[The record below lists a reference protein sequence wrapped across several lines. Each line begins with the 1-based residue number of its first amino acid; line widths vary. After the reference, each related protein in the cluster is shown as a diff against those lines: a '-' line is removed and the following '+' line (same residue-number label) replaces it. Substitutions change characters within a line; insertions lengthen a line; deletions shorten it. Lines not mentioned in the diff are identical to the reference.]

1 MTAAPCPRFRPDLV
15 VRRVVE
21 AGDVGYLVFDPVRC
35 LHFRQDALTQELCSL
50 LDGRNGPDEVL
61 DGLRRKFPQYEF
73 TQEYLDETLDNLKQS
88 GFLED
93 AFHRNLLVQAR
104 AREAR
109 KRLLSAESF
118 KNILNV
124 QLGTVDPLPLFRRI
138 YPYVR
143 IVFSR
148 AWVIGVL
155 IATLFA
161 GAILW
166 ENRDALVGN
175 LATIFSLE
183 DSTWLGLLIL
193 YVTLFLIVVA
203 HEFGHG
209 LCCMHYGGEPRKLG
223 FLFMYFMPGM
233 YCDVS
238 DIYFFE
244 KRWPRAAV
252 ALAGGYVELQ
262 ACVLGTFMWALTP
275 PDLLLHDIAYRV
287 MLFSGVTGLIFNYNP
302 LIKLD
307 GYFVLMSWLDMPDLR
322 ERSFAWLQ
330 GRLRQLFGDRSVEL
344 ERATRRE
351 RRAFVIYGTLATAYS
366 LFFLWIA
373 LLFVKSILVS
383 NFREAG
389 FALFTLFFLYVTRGF
404 WKGMGRRTRLLVLER
419 AGWMRRRW
427 ALVTGGLAA
436 VIAAFLVPLPHWPK
450 VNAVLAPLE
459 VNAVRAP
466 FEGRVAAVMVQDGDP
481 VRHGTVL
488 AVLARPDWDEAPL
501 AERAAEEEAQLSE
514 RRARVAT
521 RRSDPFFGWEST
533 ARRASTEYAGYQLL
547 LTAPF
552 AGRVLNLVPESLV
565 GRYVDEG
572 DSVLTVGRLDT
583 LAVWLDWSERE
594 IADAAPGQLAELRLR
609 TAPGRAYRVT
619 LESVDWTPS
628 REPVTGRGATWL
640 AEEGGA
646 AVRYRALARV
656 PNPDGA
662 LRPGL
667 TGQVLVRARPMSLA
681 QRVAR
686 GFARL
691 VRAEF
696 WL

>member
-1 MTAAPCPRFRPDLV
+1 V

-35 LHFRQDALTQELCSL
+35 LHFRQDALTQDLCRL
-50 LDGRNGPDEVL
+50 LDGRKDPDDVL
-61 DGLRRKFPQYEF
+61 EAMRVKYPQYTF
-73 TQEYLDETLDNLKQS
+73 SREYLDETLDNLQQS

-118 KNILNV
+118 KNVLNI
-124 QLGTVDPLPLFRRI
+124 QLGTVDPLPLLRRI
-138 YPYVR
+138 YPYARV
-143 IVFSR
+143 VFSR
-148 AWVIGVL
+148 LWVAGVAL
-155 IATLFA
+155 ATLVA
-161 GAILW
+161 GGILW
-166 ENRDALVGN
+166 ENREALVGN

-183 DSTWLGLLIL
+183 NSTWLGLLIL

-223 FLFMYFMPGM
+223 FLFLYFMPGM

-262 ACVLGTFMWALTP
+262 ACVLGTFVWALTP

-307 GYFVLMSWLDMPDLR
+307 GYFVLMSWLDIPDLR
-322 ERSFAWLQ
+322 ERSFAWLR
-330 GRLRQLFGDRSVEL
+330 GNARRLFGDRAVEL

-351 RRAFVIYGTLATAYS
+351 RRAFWLYGLLATAYS

-373 LLFVKSILVS
+373 LLLVKSVLVS

-389 FALFTLFFLYVTRGF
+389 FAAFTLFFLYVTRGF
-404 WKGMGRRTRLLVLER
+404 WKGTGRNIRLLVLER

-427 ALVTGGLAA
+427 ALVLGGAG
-436 VIAAFLVPLPHWPK
+436 VVVAAFLVPLPHWPK

-459 VNAVRAP
+459 TYAIRAP
-466 FEGRVAAVMVQDGDP
+466 FEGRVQAVVVPDAAP
-481 VRHGTVL
+481 VREGTVL
-488 AVLARPDWDEAPL
+488 AVLARPEWDQAPL
-501 AERAAEEEAQLSE
+501 AERAAEEAARLAE
-514 RRARVAT
+514 RRERAAT
-521 RRSDPFFGWEST
+521 RRAAPFPHWEYT
-533 ARRASTEYAGYQLL
+533 ARRAAAEYAGYQLL

-552 AGRVLNLVPESLV
+552 AGHVLDLRPESVV

-594 IADAAPGQLAELRLR
+594 IADAASGAPAEMRLR
-609 TAPGRAYRVT
+609 ASAGQVHRFA
-619 LESVDWTPS
+619 LERVDWAPS
-628 REPVTGRGATWL
+628 REPVRGAGAVGL
-640 AEEGGA
+640 AEGDGL
-646 AVRYRALARV
+646 AVRYRAVGRI
-656 PNPDGA
+656 PNPDGR
-662 LRPGL
+662 LRPGQ
-667 TGQVLVRARPMSLA
+667 TGVVMVRARPLSLA
-681 QRVAR
+681 ERVGRAY
-686 GFARL
+686 ARL